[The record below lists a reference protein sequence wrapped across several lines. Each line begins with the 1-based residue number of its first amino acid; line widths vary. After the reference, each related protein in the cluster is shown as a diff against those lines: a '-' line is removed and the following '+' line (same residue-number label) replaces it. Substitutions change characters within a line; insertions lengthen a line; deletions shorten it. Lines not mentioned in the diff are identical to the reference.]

1 MKRSASTLLAFAL
14 AVGSAAA
21 IGADQHSTHSVHF
34 ARGTSASTISGS
46 LHGYDTVNYTL
57 GASAGQTMTVS
68 ISGTPDVYF
77 NVIAPGEQ
85 YAMEGV
91 NNLQAWTGRLPAT
104 GTYRVELFQPR
115 AQARRGNTPHYTVH
129 FQIH

>member
-1 MKRSASTLLAFAL
+1 MNRTLSCFILACTL
-14 AVGSAAA
+14 ATAPVVA
-21 IGADQHSTHSVHF
+21 ADQTSTHSVHF

-57 GASAGQTMTVS
+57 GANAGQTMAVS
-68 ISGTPDVYF
+68 VSGSPDVYF
-77 NVIAPGEQ
+77 NIIAPGEQ
-85 YAMEGV
+85 FAMEDARET
-91 NNLQAWTGRLPAT
+91 QAWNGRLPKS